1 MIIISINTIRYKK
14 DAKLKTVDFLK
25 AYLSRFSLGDLVCI
39 KTKFFIKPV
48 NILLNYSRQNVSV

>member
-14 DAKLKTVDFLK
+14 DDKLKTVDFLK

-48 NILLNYSRQNVSV
+48 NILLNY